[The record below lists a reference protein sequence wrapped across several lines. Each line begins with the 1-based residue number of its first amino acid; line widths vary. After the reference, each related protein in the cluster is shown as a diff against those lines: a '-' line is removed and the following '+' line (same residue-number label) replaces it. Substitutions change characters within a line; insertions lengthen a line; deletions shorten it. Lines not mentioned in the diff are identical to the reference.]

1 MKTIFEHIDSIKA
14 RPHHIRKQVAFAS
27 AAVGTGL
34 ITLVWL
40 SVSLATGAFSIKESS
55 FAANAEQGNTVMA
68 GGDTSSGNQNLAGVG
83 AAAALPDASVPAHIE
98 IIDANSATAGQKQA
112 EQTTIPF

>member
-1 MKTIFEHIDSIKA
+1 MKTIFEHIDRVKA
-14 RPHHIRKQVAFAS
+14 KPHHIRKQVAFAS

-68 GGDTSSGNQNLAGVG
+68 GGDTSGNQNLAGVG